1 MLAVVAAKA
10 VDAAGNGGED
20 VVRVHG
26 AEDEVRPVPLDQTV
40 LAVEGDVP
48 ALEAAH
54 ADGVHVQ
61 HPALEV
67 HRHRRLVVL
76 SRREE
81 KGSVDQWVSVEDY
94 HRALTQHAGHPVEG
108 IKEIEIGG
116 KLRHIA
122 CKSADYAEY
131 VWSMCACVLL
141 GERSERCTCL

>member
-1 MLAVVAAKA
+1 MRVVAKELQRTLGRNHEVLAVVAAKA

-48 ALEAAH
+48 AFEAAH

-81 KGSVDQWVSVEDY
+81 KGSVDQWVSVEDD

-108 IKEIEIGG
+108 IK
-116 KLRHIA
+116 
-122 CKSADYAEY
+122 D
-131 VWSMCACVLL
+131 
-141 GERSERCTCL
+141 